1 MMAAVIGCGRMG
13 VFPSESVR
21 RFAPRCWFPLSHADA
36 IQRHPD
42 LKLVALCDTNAQ
54 ALQRAAAVHTGSR
67 TYSDYRRLIDE
78 VAPQLIGIATR
89 TPGRAQII
97 QHAADH
103 GVRAL
108 HIEKPLC
115 NSVQELAALTRTFAR
130 GDLYCTY
137 GAIRRYFNIYQ
148 TGRRLAHSGAYGSLR
163 EIRVNMGRGA
173 LYWTHP
179 HSVDLILYIAAE
191 RRVEAVQARLAN
203 VLNGDSR
210 LAIRSDP
217 VVESASIY
225 FEGGLAGHITQ
236 AAGCDLVLSCSEGE
250 ITVESDGRGICI
262 AAPRGENPYLSGTA
276 YDGLSGTPAEE
287 GTLAP
292 VSHLAG
298 CLSGD
303 PDQILINASSKAHML
318 EGQKIL
324 FAMVQSH
331 LQNSRL
337 VKFADIDPALTIDA
351 KTGENFA

>member
-1 MMAAVIGCGRMG
+1 MMGAVIGCGRMG

-42 LKLVALCDTNAQ
+42 LQLGALCDTSPQ
-54 ALQRAAAVHTGSR
+54 ALQRAAAAHPGSR

-97 QHAADH
+97 QHAADQ

-137 GAIRRYFNIYQ
+137 GAIRRYFNVYQ
-148 TGRRLAHSGAYGSLR
+148 TGRRLAHSGTYGSLR
-163 EIRVNMGRGA
+163 EVRVNMGRGA

-179 HSVDLILYIAAE
+179 HSVDLILYIAGE
-191 RRVEAVQARLAN
+191 RRIEAVQARLAE
-203 VLNGDSR
+203 VVNGDAP
-210 LAIRSDP
+210 LAISSDP

-225 FEGGLAGHITQ
+225 FEGGLAAHITQ

-250 ITVESDGRGICI
+250 ITVANDGRGICI
-262 AAPRGENPYLSGTA
+262 AARQDENPYPARKA
-276 YDGLSGTPAEE
+276 YDGLAAAPEEE

-292 VSHLAG
+292 VSQLAG

-303 PDQILINASSKAHML
+303 PAQKQLNALSKAHIL

-331 LQNSRL
+331 LESSRL
-337 VKFADIDPALTIDA
+337 VKFADIDPAMTIQA

>member
-1 MMAAVIGCGRMG
+1 MMGAVIGCGRMG

-42 LKLVALCDTNAQ
+42 LELGALCDTNPQ
-54 ALQRAAAVHTGSR
+54 TLQRAAAVHPGSR

-115 NSVQELAALTRTFAR
+115 NSVQELAALARTFER
-130 GDLYCTY
+130 ENLYCTY
-137 GAIRRYFNIYQ
+137 GTIRRYFNIYQ
-148 TGRRLAHSGAYGSLR
+148 TARRLAHSGAYGNLR

-179 HSVDLILYIAAE
+179 HSVDLIVYIAGE
-191 RRVEAVQARLAN
+191 RPVEAVQARLGN
-203 VLNGDSR
+203 VVNGDSR
-210 LAIRSDP
+210 LAISSDP

-225 FEGGLAGHITQ
+225 FEGGLAGHLTQ
-236 AAGCDLVLSCSEGE
+236 AAGSDLVLSCSEGE

-262 AAPRGENPYLSGTA
+262 AMPRGEDPYLSRTA
-276 YDGLSGTPAEE
+276 YEGLSAAPAQE

-292 VSHLAG
+292 VSQLAG

-303 PDQILINASSKAHML
+303 SEQIKIIASSKAHML
-318 EGQKIL
+318 EGQRIL

-331 LQNSRL
+331 LENSRL
-337 VKFADIDPALTIDA
+337 VKLADVDPAMTIQA